1 MYNTAT
7 YVTNSVLAQ
16 LESQESYEKVCQ
28 EKDSFVPDDSK
39 SESVRSPGVGQED
52 SAVVCSYRDSASEAS
67 ILDLNDV
74 EYADASDGENSAIDV
89 REVSGED
96 VADAMTPAEQEKLLS
111 TRWQKNYIIS
121 MFMLLMF

>member
-1 MYNTAT
+1 MPQTKSIDSDIMYNTAP
-7 YVTNSVLAQ
+7 YITNSVLAQ
-16 LESQESYEKVCQ
+16 LESQESYEKACQ
-28 EKDSFVPDDSK
+28 QDREISALDLSK

-74 EYADASDGENSAIDV
+74 EYADASDGETSAIDV
-89 REVSGED
+89 RGSVGED

-111 TRWQKNYIIS
+111 TR
-121 MFMLLMF
+121 

>member
-1 MYNTAT
+1 MPQTKSIDSDIMYNTAP
-7 YVTNSVLAQ
+7 YITNSVLAQ
-16 LESQESYEKVCQ
+16 LESQESYEKACQ
-28 EKDSFVPDDSK
+28 DKEISVLDLSK

-74 EYADASDGENSAIDV
+74 EYADASDGETSAIDV
-89 REVSGED
+89 RGSVGED

-111 TRWQKNYIIS
+111 TR
-121 MFMLLMF
+121 